1 MFASAMTMGST
12 AAPEQDIAEL
22 DRKDHSNG

>member
-1 MFASAMTMGST
+1 MYRFRMTMGST

-22 DRKDHSNG
+22 DRKDQSNG